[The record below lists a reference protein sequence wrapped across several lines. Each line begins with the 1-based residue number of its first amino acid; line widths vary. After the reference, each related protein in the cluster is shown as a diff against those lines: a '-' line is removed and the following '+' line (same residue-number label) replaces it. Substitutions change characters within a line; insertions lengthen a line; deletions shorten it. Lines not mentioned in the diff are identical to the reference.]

1 MKARTG
7 YLQDSLHPS
16 LLTFTPQLWLNLQPL
31 NSNPKKVQDPSPL
44 PAPAMYFTHL
54 MWLLISLQVTKSN
67 TNPDD
72 LGGLANQL
80 TNEFGNLANE
90 AKYAA
95 ITAENDEVQ

>member
-1 MKARTG
+1 M
-7 YLQDSLHPS
+7 
-16 LLTFTPQLWLNLQPL
+16 
-31 NSNPKKVQDPSPL
+31 
-44 PAPAMYFTHL
+44 
-54 MWLLISLQVTKSN
+54 TKSN

-95 ITAENDEVQ
+95 VTAENDEVRLAVPQHTVFLETLAMSAGHVSFSVVFMLLMQISLILYFSDWFSH

>member
-1 MKARTG
+1 
-7 YLQDSLHPS
+7 
-16 LLTFTPQLWLNLQPL
+16 
-31 NSNPKKVQDPSPL
+31 
-44 PAPAMYFTHL
+44 
-54 MWLLISLQVTKSN
+54 MWFFIFQVTKSN

-95 ITAENDEVQ
+95 VTAENDEVRPQP